1 MWYLAFLAALSSY
14 LLGNLNGAVIASTL
28 VAHEDVRTQGSGN
41 AGLTNFIRN
50 YGVQNAL
57 LVFLF
62 DGGKAVLSCLI
73 GGWLLG
79 NYGMAAEGRMLG
91 GLFVIVGHVFPAIY
105 DFKGGKGILS
115 GFFVALTVD
124 WRVALIILGV
134 FAVVYALTMYVSL
147 SSVLGASAFC
157 IGFVCFHFGNWMM
170 IICAVTAGLLTIIM
184 HHTNI
189 KRLLKGEERKTVL
202 FGLRKGRKL

>member
-1 MWYLAFLAALSSY
+1 MWFMMILTAIAAYLM
-14 LLGNLNGAVIASTL
+14 GNVNGAILASHII
-28 VAHEDVRTQGSGN
+28 AHEDVRDHGSGN

-79 NYGMAAEGRMLG
+79 NYGMGLEGRILG
-91 GLFVIVGHVFPAIY
+91 GLFVIVGHVFPAVY

-147 SSVLGASAFC
+147 SSVLGATAFC
-157 IGFVCFHFGNWMM
+157 IGFVCFHFGNWMAM
-170 IICAVTAGLLTIIM
+170 ICGVAAGLLTIIM

-189 KRLLKGEERKTVL
+189 KRLIKGEERKTNL
-202 FGLRKGRKL
+202 FAKGRGK

>member
-1 MWYLAFLAALSSY
+1 MWFMMILTAIAAY
-14 LLGNLNGAVIASTL
+14 LLGNVNGAILTSHII
-28 VAHEDVRTQGSGN
+28 AHEDVRDHGSGN

-79 NYGMAAEGRMLG
+79 NYGMGLEGRILG
-91 GLFVIVGHVFPAIY
+91 GLFVIVGHVFPAVY

-147 SSVLGASAFC
+147 SSVLGATAFC
-157 IGFVCFHFGNWMM
+157 IGFVCFHFGNWMAM
-170 IICAVTAGLLTIIM
+170 ICGVAAGLLTIIM

-189 KRLLKGEERKTVL
+189 KRLIKGEERKTNL
-202 FGLRKGRKL
+202 FSKGRGK

>member
-1 MWYLAFLAALSSY
+1 MWFMMILTAIAAY
-14 LLGNLNGAVIASTL
+14 LLGNVNGAILASHII
-28 VAHEDVRTQGSGN
+28 AHEDVRDHGSGN

-79 NYGMAAEGRMLG
+79 NYGMGLEGRILG
-91 GLFVIVGHVFPAIY
+91 GLFVIVGHVFPAVY

-147 SSVLGASAFC
+147 SSVLGATAFC
-157 IGFVCFHFGNWMM
+157 IGFVFFHFGNWMVM
-170 IICAVTAGLLTIIM
+170 ICGVAAGLLTIIM

-189 KRLLKGEERKTVL
+189 KRLIKGEERKTNL
-202 FGLRKGRKL
+202 FAKGRGK

>member
-1 MWYLAFLAALSSY
+1 MWFMMVLTAIVAY
-14 LLGNLNGAVIASTL
+14 LLGNANGAIMASHII
-28 VAHEDVRTQGSGN
+28 AHEDVRDHGSGN

-79 NYGMAAEGRMLG
+79 NYGMAVEGRMLG

-124 WRVALIILGV
+124 WRVALIILAV
-134 FAVVYALTMYVSL
+134 FSVVYALTMYVSL
-147 SSVLGASAFC
+147 SSVLGATAFC
-157 IGFVCFHFGNWMM
+157 IGFVCFHYGQWMLV
-170 IICAVTAGLLTIIM
+170 ICGVAAGLLTIIM

-189 KRLLKGEERKTVL
+189 KRLLKGEERKTNL
-202 FGLRKGRKL
+202 FSKGRGK

>member
-1 MWYLAFLAALSSY
+1 MWFMMVLTAIVAY
-14 LLGNLNGAVIASTL
+14 LLGNANGAIMASHII
-28 VAHEDVRTQGSGN
+28 AHEDVRDHGSGN

-124 WRVALIILGV
+124 WRVALIIFAV

-147 SSVLGASAFC
+147 SSVLGATAFC

-170 IICAVTAGLLTIIM
+170 VICGVAAGLLTIIM

-189 KRLLKGEERKTVL
+189 KRLLKGEERKTNL
-202 FGLRKGRKL
+202 FARGRGK

>member
-1 MWYLAFLAALSSY
+1 MWFMMVLTAIVAY
-14 LLGNLNGAVIASTL
+14 LLGNANGAIMASHII
-28 VAHEDVRTQGSGN
+28 AHEDVRDHGSGN

-79 NYGMAAEGRMLG
+79 NYGMGLEGRMLG

-124 WRVALIILGV
+124 WRVALIILAV
-134 FAVVYALTMYVSL
+134 FSVVYALTMYVSL
-147 SSVLGASAFC
+147 SSVLGATAFC
-157 IGFVCFHFGNWMM
+157 IGFVCFHFGQWMLV
-170 IICAVTAGLLTIIM
+170 ICGVAAGLLTIIM

-189 KRLLKGEERKTVL
+189 KRLLKGEERKTNL
-202 FGLRKGRKL
+202 FSKGRGK